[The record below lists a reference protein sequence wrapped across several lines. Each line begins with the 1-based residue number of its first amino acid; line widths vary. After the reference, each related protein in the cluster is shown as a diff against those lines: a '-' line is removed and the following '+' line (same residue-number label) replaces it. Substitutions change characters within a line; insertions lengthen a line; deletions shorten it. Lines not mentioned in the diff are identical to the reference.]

1 MKLSLKN
8 TSNSYGSVSKTF
20 HWVIAILI
28 LVNFLIASTGMELKS
43 EENSTLLG
51 LGKFAWYNVHKSL
64 GIIILFL
71 AVIRLFWYLINIK
84 PTLNASIYIKIA
96 AKTVHYMLYFI
107 LIAFPLSGYL
117 MSSFAGYPVSVF
129 GLFTLPNLVGTNTDL
144 ARTFNFLH
152 TEVIATI
159 FFVLISAHILG
170 ALFHHFVLKDNTL
183 RKMLPFGKISS
194 KK

>member
-8 TSNSYGSVSKTF
+8 TSSSYSTVSKTF
-20 HWVIAILI
+20 HWIIALLI
-28 LVNFLIASTGMELKS
+28 LVNLLIASTGMELKS
-43 EENSTLLG
+43 EENATLFG
-51 LGKFAWYNVHKSL
+51 LGKFAWYNIHKSL
-64 GIIILFL
+64 GVIILFL
-71 AVIRLFWYLINIK
+71 AILRIIWYIFNIK
-84 PTLNASIYIKIA
+84 PTLNANIYIRIA
-96 AKTVHYMLYFI
+96 AKTVHLGLYFI

-170 ALFHHFVLKDNTL
+170 ALFHHFILKDNTL
-183 RKMLPFGKISS
+183 KKILPFS
-194 KK
+194 KKQ